1 MDEEIAVVPQTAD
14 DLPVVDFPTTCPS
27 SQNVALPVVFTVSIS
42 QSFKKLTNLSPG
54 SWTQAT
60 HTMLS
65 ETHSCKNTAG
75 TKTSQAVN
83 SSVDLTGH
91 SHRGHEALLEPNTP
105 IGICS
110 VVDERQCRPVSQA
123 GQHNPSNLCGPLSLA
138 TSDNN
143 TRNSLEQCSHTCP
156 STPVLN
162 MSASNL
168 EYLFGS
174 DQCSERLL
182 NASHTSKTSSTM

>member
-1 MDEEIAVVPQTAD
+1 MDEEIAVVPQKAD
-14 DLPVVDFPTTCPS
+14 DLPVVDFPATCPS
-27 SQNVALPVVFTVSIS
+27 SQNVELPVVFTVSIS
-42 QSFKKLTNLSPG
+42 QSFQKLANLSPV

-65 ETHSCKNTAG
+65 ETHSCKSTAG
-75 TKTSQAVN
+75 TKKSQAVI
-83 SSVDLTGH
+83 SSAELTGH
-91 SHRGHEALLEPNTP
+91 SHRCHEALLESNTP
-105 IGICS
+105 KGIRL
-110 VVDERQCRPVSQA
+110 VVNDRQCRPVSQT
-123 GQHNPSNLCGPLSLA
+123 GQSNPLNICGPLSLA

-143 TRNSLEQCSHTCP
+143 TRNSLEQYSHTCP

-182 NASHTSKTSSTM
+182 NASNTSKTSSTM